1 MLFSSNDSEN
11 VNHLLLLKSYY
22 CNNLLDSNV
31 KFITLGALGFRFN
44 IVFPLAVTKCVAV
57 AEVAAVVV
65 ADIVDVADVSDVDA
79 VSDVVV
85 ADAVVADAVV
95 VVVLSSGEFGFEMS
109 PLTTVGISPLITV
122 GISPL
127 VIMAASDAEIDCQSF
142 KIEP

>member
-1 MLFSSNDSEN
+1 MSIVNIISRLN
-11 VNHLLLLKSYY
+11 VI
-22 CNNLLDSNV
+22 
-31 KFITLGALGFRFN
+31 FITLGALGFRFN
-44 IVFPLAVTKCVAV
+44 IVFPLAVTMCF
-57 AEVAAVVV
+57 AEVASVVV
-65 ADIVDVADVSDVDA
+65 ADVADATDVADDDA
-79 VSDVVV
+79 VADVVVV
-85 ADAVVADAVV
+85 ADAVDV

>member
-1 MLFSSNDSEN
+1 MPFSSNDSEN
-11 VNHLLLLKSYY
+11 VNHLLLIKSYY
-22 CNNLLDSNV
+22 YNNLLDSNV

-65 ADIVDVADVSDVDA
+65 ADVVDVADVSNVDA

-85 ADAVVADAVV
+85 ADAVADAVV